1 MRAMGGVEM
10 DKELSRILDETIQ
23 LELNVADLY
32 LSFSHAF
39 SEDKDF
45 WSQLAVE
52 ERNHAALLR
61 SGKLES
67 LEKGHFP
74 AKALTTNLDALIK
87 VNKEIKALVKE
98 HKRKSPSRASA
109 FEIAIKV
116 EESTGEIDFSCFMEQ
131 VADSLALKLF
141 SRVNSEDKDHARR
154 LRDYMRKK
162 GIGIPGTMSEAQ
174 DNIG

>member
-1 MRAMGGVEM
+1 M

-32 LSFSHAF
+32 LSFGHAF

-67 LEKGHFP
+67 LDKGHFP
-74 AKALTTNLDALIK
+74 ANVLTTNLDALIK
-87 VNKEIKALVKE
+87 VSKEIKALVKE
-98 HKRKSPSRASA
+98 HQQKPPSRASA

-131 VADSLALKLF
+131 EANSLALQLF
-141 SRVNSEDKDHARR
+141 SRVNSEDRDHARR
-154 LRDYMRKK
+154 LRNYMRDK
-162 GIGIPGTMSEAQ
+162 GIGIPGTIAEGQ

>member
-1 MRAMGGVEM
+1 M

-32 LSFSHAF
+32 LSFAHAF

-45 WSQLAVE
+45 WSHLAVE
-52 ERNHAALLR
+52 EKNHAALLR

-67 LEKGHFP
+67 LNKGQFP
-74 AKALTTNLDALIK
+74 AKVLTTNLDALIR
-87 VNKEIKALVKE
+87 VNKEIKALVKK
-98 HKRKSPSRASA
+98 HQRKSPSRASA
-109 FEIAIKV
+109 FEVAIKV

-131 VADSLALKLF
+131 MADSLASQLF
-141 SRVNSEDKDHARR
+141 SRVNSEDRDHARR
-154 LRDYMRKK
+154 LRNYMREK
-162 GIGIPGTMSEAQ
+162 GIGIPGTLSQSQ

>member
-1 MRAMGGVEM
+1 M

-32 LSFSHAF
+32 LSFGQAF
-39 SEDKDF
+39 SEDKDL
-45 WSQLAVE
+45 WSDLAVE
-52 ERNHAALLR
+52 EKNHAALLR

-67 LEKGHFP
+67 LDKGHFP

-98 HKRKSPSRASA
+98 HQRKPPSRASA
-109 FEIAIKV
+109 FETAIKV
-116 EESTGEIDFSCFMEQ
+116 EESTGEIDFSCFMRQ
-131 VADSLALKLF
+131 QANSSAAILF
-141 SRVNSEDKDHARR
+141 HRVNREDRDHARR
-154 LRDYMRKK
+154 LRNYMREK
-162 GIGIPGTMSEAQ
+162 GIGIPGTIGEGQ

>member
-1 MRAMGGVEM
+1 M
-10 DKELSRILDETIQ
+10 DKKLSRILDETIR

-32 LSFSHAF
+32 LSFGQAF
-39 SEDKDF
+39 AEDKDF
-45 WSQLAVE
+45 WLQLAVE
-52 ERNHAALLR
+52 EKNHAALLR

-67 LEKGHFP
+67 LDKEQFP

-98 HKRKSPSRASA
+98 HKRKPPSRASA

-116 EESTGEIDFSCFMEQ
+116 EESTGEIDFSCFMAQ
-131 VADSLALKLF
+131 QADSLALKLF
-141 SRVNSEDKDHARR
+141 TRVNSEDKDHARR
-154 LRDYMRKK
+154 LRTYMREK
-162 GIGIPGTMSEAQ
+162 GIAIPGTTTEAQ

>member
-1 MRAMGGVEM
+1 M

-32 LSFSHAF
+32 LSFSHVF
-39 SEDKDF
+39 SEDKEF
-45 WSQLAVE
+45 WSLLAVE
-52 ERNHAALLR
+52 EKNHAALLR

-67 LEKGHFP
+67 LDKGHFP

-98 HKRKSPSRASA
+98 HKQKPPSRASA
-109 FEIAIKV
+109 FEIAIKI

-131 VADSLALKLF
+131 AADSLASKLF
-141 SRVNSEDKDHARR
+141 GRVNSEDRDHACR
-154 LRDYMRKK
+154 LRNYMREK
-162 GIGIPGTMSEAQ
+162 GIAIPGTTGEAQ

>member
-1 MRAMGGVEM
+1 M
-10 DKELSRILDETIQ
+10 DQELSRILDETIQ

-39 SEDKDF
+39 PEDKDF

-52 ERNHAALLR
+52 EKNHAALLR

-67 LEKGHFP
+67 SDEGHFP
-74 AKALTTNLDALIK
+74 AKILTTNLDALIK
-87 VNKEIKALVKE
+87 VNEEVKALAIE
-98 HKRKSPSRASA
+98 HKQKPPSSRASV

-116 EESTGEIDFSCFMEQ
+116 EESTGEIDFSCFIEQ
-131 VADSLALKLF
+131 EADSLALQLF
-141 SRVNSEDKDHARR
+141 SRVNREDRDHARR
-154 LRDYMRKK
+154 LRNYMREK
-162 GIGIPGTMSEAQ
+162 GIGIPGTIAEGQ